1 MDSSTSGMIVIM
13 TATVAVREAHCCAVW
28 GMEFSVSFVFFS
40 VVFVIY
46 SHTID
51 SITPSSGNGNQ

>member
-1 MDSSTSGMIVIM
+1 MIVIM